1 MTEPAFS
8 LDGGAADLVVR
19 GAMVVTADSQSVHD
33 VAVRDGK
40 IAGLLD
46 AGFPIAA
53 KRTIDAAGKM
63 LIPGCIDPH
72 THIWWPF
79 DDQVS
84 CDTFDSASKSA
95 LISGTTTVV
104 DFLPTSRGADPLTST
119 APRIREAASRFI
131 CDYSFHPILA
141 SAAPAVLEAVGQFVE
156 MGLASFK
163 MYTTYPDTR
172 VDDGAIWALMQA
184 IHEAGGLA
192 GFHAENDDIIR
203 SATGELL
210 SSGRTAVRYFPQ
222 SRPPLSE
229 VISIGTVSRF
239 AQELGCGVY
248 IYHVSSG
255 LPAVREARERG
266 VNVMAETCTHYL
278 TLSRS
283 LYDGPEAWR
292 YVMSPPL
299 PQDSRQQDLWQA
311 LARREIQSVASDHCA
326 YSRAQKHHRDDS
338 FEIPGGVPGLSARV
352 PLLLSEGVN
361 AGMITMQDF
370 VYATSTGLAKSLGIY
385 PRKGSIAVGADADLV
400 IVDLGAAWTFDDSEG
415 GSDFSPYAG
424 RGGQG
429 QPVMTIRRGEVV
441 WDGET
446 FSAEPGSGM
455 LVRQRPLATEA
466 PDEFRRQRE
475 GDTPGE
481 TTVPNRQVPSGVLN
495 S

>member
-1 MTEPAFS
+1 MTEAVYS

-19 GAMVVTADSQSVHD
+19 GATVVTADSRSIHD
-33 VAVRDGK
+33 VAVKGGK
-40 IAGLLD
+40 IVGLL
-46 AGFPIAA
+46 APGFPISA

-104 DFLPTSRGADPLTST
+104 DFLPTSRDADPMVSS
-119 APRIREAASRFI
+119 APRLREAGSRFV
-131 CDYSFHPILA
+131 CDYSFHPILT
-141 SAAPAVLEAVGQFVE
+141 SSRPAVVEAVGQFVE

-172 VDDGAIWALMQA
+172 VDDGDIWVLMQA

-192 GFHAENDDIIR
+192 GFHAESDDLIR
-203 SATGELL
+203 SATERLL
-210 SSGRTAVRYFPQ
+210 SSGRTAVRYFPE
-222 SRPPLSE
+222 SRPALAE
-229 VISIGTVSRF
+229 TVAIGTVSRF

-266 VNVMAETCTHYL
+266 INVTAETCTHYL

-283 LYDGPEAWR
+283 LHTSPEAWR

-299 PQDSRQQDLWQA
+299 PHDSIQQDLWRA
-311 LARREIQSVASDHCA
+311 LAQREIQSVASDHCA
-326 YSRAQKHHRDDS
+326 YSRKQKRYQDDS
-338 FEIPGGVPGLSARV
+338 FEIPGGLPGLSVRV

-361 AGMITMQDF
+361 AGKISMQDL

-385 PRKGSIAVGADADLV
+385 PQKGSITVGADADLV
-400 IVDLGAAWTFDDSEG
+400 VVDLDATWTLDDTEG

-424 RGGQG
+424 RSGQG

-446 FSAEPGSGM
+446 YAGEPGSGM
-455 LVRQRPLATEA
+455 LIRQRPLATQVA
-466 PDEFRRQRE
+466 GGSGRQHGRVTSGE
-475 GDTPGE
+475 TVTPSGE
-481 TTVPNRQVPSGVLN
+481 TTLGGQHR
-495 S
+495 